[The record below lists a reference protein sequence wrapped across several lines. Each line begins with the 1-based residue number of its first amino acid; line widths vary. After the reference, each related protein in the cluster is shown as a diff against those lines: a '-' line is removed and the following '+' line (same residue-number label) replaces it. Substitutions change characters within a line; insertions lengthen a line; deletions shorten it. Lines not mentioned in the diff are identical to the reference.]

1 MLIVDQTVANSVA
14 KTDQDIVKAKAA
26 NVFSKVWLA
35 CSLLH
40 VSLKTSLVATEN
52 DNNIVKTVCHGT
64 QNLMKRRGKLFGQQ
78 LHCRPAS

>member
-1 MLIVDQTVANSVA
+1 MLIADQTVANSVA

-26 NVFSKVWLA
+26 NVFSKVWLS

-52 DNNIVKTVCHGT
+52 DNNILKIVCHGT
-64 QNLMKRRGKLFGQQ
+64 EYLMKRQSKLFDQP
-78 LHCRPAS
+78 LLSS

>member
-1 MLIVDQTVANSVA
+1 MLIADQTVANSVA

-52 DNNIVKTVCHGT
+52 DKDILKIVCHET
-64 QNLMKRRGKLFGQQ
+64 QHLIKRQSKLFGQP
-78 LHCRPAS
+78 LLSS